1 MMFKFCTQCGA
12 KMPQENVF
20 CTQCGAKFPVNTV
33 NEVNNTTVQPVKS
46 SKITDIALPKK
57 EQVQNLSGN
66 NLAVNKMAQDEFA
79 LGKEFMNA
87 ANPLHDY
94 EKAIIH
100 LKNAASSGIRE
111 AVVYIA
117 LSHLYLAA
125 DIIKN
130 NPAVIAGDINL
141 LNTVNSVGLGSRMT
155 AGNIKNGNR
164 EHIPHNDQQNG
175 SSGLQN
181 IGKYAAAAAVGAVAG
196 SMLHSATTS
205 AAESTGEHVLGNIT
219 SDDLI
224 TPDLQDYADE
234 AVQTADEYVPL
245 PDDAADHIEAYNE
258 ATVENDTAQA
268 EEFSAADSIGP
279 AEDDN
284 SFFDSEDSSEDG
296 GLFDDL
302 F

>member
-125 DIIKN
+125 DIIK
-130 NPAVIAGDINL
+130 IAMNRVSRRLREENL
-141 LNTVNSVGLGSRMT
+141 KSKLILQVHDELLIETAREEEPRVAAILEEEMKGAADLSVALEVDM
-155 AGNIKNGNR
+155 
-164 EHIPHNDQQNG
+164 H
-175 SSGLQN
+175 
-181 IGKYAAAAAVGAVAG
+181 
-196 SMLHSATTS
+196 
-205 AAESTGEHVLGNIT
+205 TGENW
-219 SDDLI
+219 
-224 TPDLQDYADE
+224 YE
-234 AVQTADEYVPL
+234 AK
-245 PDDAADHIEAYNE
+245 
-258 ATVENDTAQA
+258 
-268 EEFSAADSIGP
+268 
-279 AEDDN
+279 
-284 SFFDSEDSSEDG
+284 
-296 GLFDDL
+296 
-302 F
+302 